1 MIHSPASHLDLSITG
16 MTCAAC
22 VRRIETALRRVDGVQ
37 QATVNLASR
46 RAAVILKP
54 GGADLTTL
62 TQAVRDAG
70 YEATGVT
77 NPGSEDLAQEME
89 LRALRWNVAVAIAFT
104 VPLLV
109 IAMSH
114 SALPVLAGWW
124 GAVVQAILATLVVFG
139 PGLQIL
145 RSAVTA
151 ARHQSADMNTL
162 VSIGVMAAWGY
173 STVLLFLAAPT
184 AGHHPPD
191 LYFEAAAAII
201 AFVLVG
207 KLLESG
213 SRRRLSDAVA
223 GLMALRPATARRLVG
238 GREEPVAVDH
248 IEVGDR
254 LLVRPGERLPAD
266 GVVEQGASTIDTAL
280 VTGES
285 MPIDVSAG
293 SAVRG
298 GTLNQT
304 GALEITVSA
313 TGSDSALGRIVH
325 AGEQAQGSRAPI
337 ARLADQVSAIFV
349 PIVLGIA
356 AITLSVWLMVDTSPA
371 GITRAIAHAVA
382 VLVIACPC
390 ALGLATPA
398 AVAVGT
404 GRAAELG
411 VLLKGGAAIETASR
425 VTMVLLDKTG
435 TLTTGHPTVSEIA
448 LLGDMD
454 ESNLI
459 RIAATAERGSEHPL
473 ARAVVRAAQDR
484 GLRLP
489 MPEQVTALPGKGITA
504 QVDGAAIAIG
514 TVRWFTELG
523 IDTTAVAIAA
533 TRLAHQGQTPV
544 AVAMNGHAVG
554 VLGLRDQPTPA
565 ARDAVAHLRTLGI
578 SVAMVTGDRVEAAQ
592 AIAQELGITEVH
604 AETKPED
611 KARLVAEARSRGHVV
626 AMVGDGLNDAPA
638 LAGADLGIA
647 IGTGADV
654 AQAAADVI
662 LIQGGIAGLPIALDL
677 ARRTLRTIR
686 ENLAWAFMYNLVGIP
701 VAAGLLVPIT
711 GWSLSPVLAS
721 AAMALSSV
729 SVLMNSLR
737 LRHALRRRLESRSR
751 LAAF

>member
-1 MIHSPASHLDLSITG
+1 MIHSATSHLDLSITG

-22 VRRIETALRRVDGVQ
+22 VRRIETALQRVDGVQ

-54 GGADLTTL
+54 GGMDLAML

-70 YEATGVT
+70 YEATAVT
-77 NPGSEDLAQEME
+77 NPGSEDLAQGKE
-89 LRALRWNVAVAIAFT
+89 LRALRWNVAFAIALT

-114 SALPVLAGWW
+114 SAIPALAEWW

-151 ARHQSADMNTL
+151 ARRLSTDMNTL
-162 VSIGVMAAWGY
+162 VSLGVMAAWGY
-173 STVLLFLAAPT
+173 STVLLIMAAPT

-201 AFVLVG
+201 AFVLIG

-223 GLMALRPATARRLVG
+223 GLMALRPATARRLVS
-238 GREEPVAVDH
+238 GREEQVAVDH

-285 MPIDVSAG
+285 MPMDVSAG

-298 GTLNQT
+298 GTFNQT

-325 AGEQAQGSRAPI
+325 AVEQAQGSRAPI

-356 AITLSVWLMVDTSPA
+356 AITLSVWLLVDASPA
-371 GITRAIAHAVA
+371 GIARAIAHAVA

-411 VLLKGGAAIETASR
+411 VLLKGGTAIETASR
-425 VTMVLLDKTG
+425 ITMVLLDKTG

-448 LLGDMD
+448 LLGDLD
-454 ESNLI
+454 ENRLI

-473 ARAVVRAAQDR
+473 ARAVVRAAQER
-484 GLRLP
+484 GLGLP

-504 QVDGAAIAIG
+504 RVDGAVIAIG
-514 TVRWFTELG
+514 TVRWFSELG

-533 TRLAHQGQTPV
+533 TRMAQQGQTPV
-544 AVAMNGHAVG
+544 VVAMNGHAVG

-578 SVAMVTGDRVEAAQ
+578 AVAMVTGDRAEAAQ

-701 VAAGLLVPIT
+701 VAAGVLVPVT

-729 SVLMNSLR
+729 SVLVNSLR
-737 LRHALRRRLESRSR
+737 LRHALRRRL
-751 LAAF
+751 